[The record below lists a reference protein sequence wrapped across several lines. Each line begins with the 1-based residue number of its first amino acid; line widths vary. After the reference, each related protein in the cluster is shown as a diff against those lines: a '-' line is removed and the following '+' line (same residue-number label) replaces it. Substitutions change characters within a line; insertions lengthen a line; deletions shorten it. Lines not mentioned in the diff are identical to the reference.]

1 METMNRRDL
10 LRAGVFCGVVAT
22 AGCSG
27 DERSDNEEENDTDE
41 SEMQNGTEDTPTET
55 EPTEDTPED
64 SNLVTVSSEG
74 GTVTAIV
81 ESTEETVRQGS
92 DSRAVIQAAIDHVEE
107 GIVSLNSGTYTIV
120 GEPLVAHSGVTLE
133 GAGPSESVLRLGDE
147 LHDDAHNV
155 LFADGGSENDSG
167 VVIRDLTIEG
177 NEAANREID
186 PYPDVPPAS
195 GIIVQG
201 EGVTV
206 TNLRVHDTIRSNV
219 VLEGTNSEL
228 RELELSNSATDHWI
242 YLADA
247 VSCTIEDV
255 HASGFIRGG
264 GIVFGTSDQT
274 CRDNSVR
281 NVSIEN
287 VTAPPHEDTL
297 PSDPLNREFPL
308 MVATFR
314 SDGDVGGNTL
324 SNLAVGPPDGP
335 FNHRIVVAQPD
346 ATLSEVTFEGPVGYT
361 HNVVQVGDS
370 RESSDVQG
378 TLIKNVTLDVNDSGD
393 RSNPSVIEILDSG
406 VSVEGIEVQASV
418 ERHTGVSVDGRYRS
432 VRDVRLQ
439 DITVNT
445 ERAALVAEGHENS
458 VLELSVESFVDVAE
472 SGVETSGE
480 VSFEVREI
488 D

>member
-1 METMNRRDL
+1 MNRRDL
-10 LRAGVFCGVVAT
+10 LRVGVFCGVVAT
-22 AGCSG
+22 AGCG
-27 DERSDNEEENDTDE
+27 DDDRSDTEDENDTDE
-41 SEMQNGTEDTPTET
+41 SETETGTEDTPTET
-55 EPTEDTPED
+55 ELTGD
-64 SNLVTVSSEG
+64 SDHVTVSSEG

-81 ESTEETVRQGS
+81 ESTEETVRQGA
-92 DSRAVIQAAIDHVEE
+92 DSRAVIQAALEHVE
-107 GIVSLNSGTYTIV
+107 GGTVRLDPGTYTIV
-120 GEPLVAHSGVTLE
+120 GEPLVAQSGVTLE
-133 GAGPSESVLRLGDE
+133 GAGPSESVLQLGDE

-155 LFADGGSENDSG
+155 LFADGGSESDPG
-167 VVIRDLTIEG
+167 VAIRELTIDG

-201 EGVTV
+201 DGVTV
-206 TNLRVHDTIRSNV
+206 TNLRVRDTIRSNV

-247 VSCTIEDV
+247 VSCTVEDV

-264 GIVFGTSDQT
+264 GIVFGTSGQT
-274 CRDNSVR
+274 CRNNAVR

-297 PSDPLNREFPL
+297 PSDSLNREFPL
-308 MVATFR
+308 LIATFR

-346 ATLSEVTFEGPVGYT
+346 ATLSGVTFEGPVGYT
-361 HNVVQVGDS
+361 HNVVQVGAP
-370 RESSDVQG
+370 RETSNVQG
-378 TLIKNVTLDVNDSGD
+378 TLIENVTLEVTDSGD
-393 RSNPSVIEILDSG
+393 RSNPAVIEILDSG
-406 VSVEGIEVQASV
+406 VNVKDTEVQGPV
-418 ERHTGVSVDGRYRS
+418 ERHIGVSIDGRYRS

-445 ERAALVAEGHENS
+445 ERAALVVEGHENPVS
-458 VLELSVESFVDVAE
+458 ELSVDSFVDVAE
-472 SGVETSGE
+472 SGVETSGD